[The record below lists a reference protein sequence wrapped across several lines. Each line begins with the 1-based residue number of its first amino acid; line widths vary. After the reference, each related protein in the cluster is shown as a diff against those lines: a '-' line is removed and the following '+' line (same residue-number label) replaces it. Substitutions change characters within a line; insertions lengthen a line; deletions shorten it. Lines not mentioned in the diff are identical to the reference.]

1 MKRALFVV
9 NLHSGRGEIRKN
21 LGGILGI
28 LEKYG
33 YEVVVHAT
41 RCKGDAVNVVKRKAK
56 SFDLVVCSGGDGT
69 LNETV
74 KGVRRSGVR
83 VPIGYIPAGSTND
96 FASSLNIP
104 KGPLNAARVA
114 AKGHPFS
121 CDVGELN
128 HKTFLYS
135 AAFGILSDIPY
146 RTKQGMK
153 NALGHGAY
161 VLEFTKEALTAPF
174 GFYPSIPLHIT
185 INGEEL
191 EDTYCYGMITNT
203 SSVGGVKGV
212 TGDLVALDDGLLE
225 VTLIKRPP
233 LAIWFPWIFA
243 KLLKLVKNSRHV
255 YTCKASELRIRAE
268 KPLAWTL
275 DGEYGGEWE
284 EMEIKCIR
292 GAVDFMVRKP

>member
-9 NLHSGRGEIRKN
+9 NLHSGRGEVKNN
-21 LGGILGI
+21 LGAVLGV

-41 RCKGDAVNVVKRKAK
+41 RSRGDAARLVKKRAK
-56 SFDLVVCSGGDGT
+56 DFDLVVCSGGDGT

-74 KGVRRSGVR
+74 TGVLQSGLR
-83 VPIGYIPAGSTND
+83 VPVGYIPAGSTND

-104 KGPLNAARVA
+104 KGPKNAALA
-114 AKGHPFS
+114 IAKGKPFS

-128 HKTFLYS
+128 QKTFLYS

-146 RTKQGMK
+146 RTRQGLK
-153 NALGHGAY
+153 NVIGHGAY

-174 GFYPSIPLHIT
+174 GFYPSIPLKISV
-185 INGEEL
+185 NGEEL

-212 TGDLVALDDGLLE
+212 TGDRVELDDGLLE

-243 KLLKLVKNSRHV
+243 NLLHLVKHSRHV
-255 YTCKASELRIRAE
+255 YTCKASELKIRAE

-275 DGEYGGEWE
+275 DGEFGGEWE
-284 EMEIKCIR
+284 EMEIRCVR
-292 GAVDFMVRKP
+292 RAVDFMVR